1 MAPKQ
6 VEADQEGTET
16 EIDRE
21 HTRKI
26 FVLFSTFSLAVD
38 KELYLDKG
46 LIEVEKI
53 LCRLLYTQL
62 LAEEDSDEV
71 YAQIT

>member
-16 EIDRE
+16 EIDGE
-21 HTRKI
+21 HRRKI
-26 FVLFSTFSLAVD
+26 FLLLSTLSLAVD

-46 LIEVEKI
+46 LIEVEP
-53 LCRLLYTQL
+53 LSSSLYSATG
-62 LAEEDSDEV
+62 
-71 YAQIT
+71 